1 MRAVSRNTV
10 RCKSSP
16 LGLIPK
22 EWAVESVDKCFNLL
36 RNNTFSRA
44 MLDEQ
49 PGQICNVHYGDVLIK
64 YDTIIDCNHDRLP
77 SLRQDVRIGKD
88 ADYAQDGDLIFADT
102 AEDDTVGKAVELVNV
117 GNLKIVSGLHTIFM
131 RPKERRFA
139 SKWLGYFVNS
149 DAFHSQLMPFVVGSK
164 VSSISRGNIKR
175 AHVLIP
181 TEDAQRRIVE
191 ILSTCDEVITRSRA
205 AVEKLRKIKA
215 GMLNDFFTRGIA
227 DDGRLRPPPQQAPKL
242 YKDSPLGP
250 IPKEWE
256 VETVDECFDLLRNN
270 TLSRAMLIEQPGRIY
285 NVHYG
290 DVLVKY
296 ETIVDC
302 ARDRLPSLRA
312 DVSLGSSVDYAQ
324 EGDLVF
330 ADTAEDDTVGKAV
343 ELVNVG
349 DLKVVSGLHTIF
361 MRSKTR
367 RFASRWLGY
376 FVNSAAFHSQ
386 LLPFVAGSKV
396 SSISR
401 GNIKRVSVLI
411 PSGEE
416 QCRVVERMASIDEEI
431 RREEDL
437 IAKYRSVKAGLMQ
450 RLLSPPTDAEVV
462 DETIREAV

>member
-1 MRAVSRNTV
+1 MRTKWVKRRLGNAVQVNP
-10 RCKSSP
+10 KADP
-16 LGLIPK
+16 LPAEFVYIDL
-22 EWAVESVDKCFNLL
+22 ESVKDGELQQRKVIS
-36 RNNTFSRA
+36 RTEAPSRA
-44 MLDEQ
+44 QRTLRT
-49 PGQICNVHYGDVLIK
+49 GDVLFQLVRP
-64 YDTIIDCNHDRLP
+64 YQQNNLFFAP
-77 SLRQDVRIGKD
+77 QDD
-88 ADYAQDGDLIFADT
+88 ADYVASTGYGQIRTEQESRYFYYSLHRTDFLNRVLALCTGTGYPAIAPS
-102 AEDDTVGKAVELVNV
+102 ELS
-117 GNLKIVSGLHTIFM
+117 KIVVSY
-131 RPKERRFA
+131 P
-139 SKWLGYFVNS
+139 
-149 DAFHSQLMPFVVGSK
+149 
-164 VSSISRGNIKR
+164 SSID
-175 AHVLIP
+175 
-181 TEDAQRRIVE
+181 EQRRIAG

-349 DLKVVSGLHTIF
+349 DLKVVAGLHTIF

>member
-1 MRAVSRNTV
+1 MPRYVA
-10 RCKSSP
+10 
-16 LGLIPK
+16 
-22 EWAVESVDKCFNLL
+22 
-36 RNNTFSRA
+36 
-44 MLDEQ
+44 
-49 PGQICNVHYGDVLIK
+49 GDVLIGNIRPYLK
-64 YDTIIDCNHDRLP
+64 KIWHADSSGGASP
-77 SLRQDVRIGKD
+77 DV
-88 ADYAQDGDLIFADT
+88 LIFHPN
-102 AEDDTVGKAVELVNV
+102 ESVNDEF
-117 GNLKIVSGLHTIFM
+117 LFHRLSQDSFFDFM
-131 RPKERRFA
+131 TGS
-139 SKWLGYFVNS
+139 SK
-149 DAFHSQLMPFVVGSK
+149 GSK
-164 VSSISRGNIKR
+164 MPRGDKSAIEKYAISYPSSID
-175 AHVLIP
+175 
-181 TEDAQRRIVE
+181 EQRRIAG

-215 GMLNDFFTRGIA
+215 GMLNDFFTRGID
-227 DDGRLRPPPQQAPKL
+227 DDGRLRPSPQRAPKL

-270 TLSRAMLIEQPGRIY
+270 TFSRAMLVEQPGQIY

-302 ARDRLPSLRA
+302 ARDRLPSLRE
-312 DVSLGSSVDYAQ
+312 DVSLGSSVDYAR

-330 ADTAEDDTVGKAV
+330 ADTAEDDTVGKAI
-343 ELVNVG
+343 ELVDVG
-349 DLKVVSGLHTIF
+349 GLKVVAGLHTIF
-361 MRSKTR
+361 MRSKIR

-386 LLPFVAGSKV
+386 LLPFVVGSKV

-450 RLLSPPTDAEVV
+450 RLLSPPGDAEVV
-462 DETIREAV
+462 DETILEAV